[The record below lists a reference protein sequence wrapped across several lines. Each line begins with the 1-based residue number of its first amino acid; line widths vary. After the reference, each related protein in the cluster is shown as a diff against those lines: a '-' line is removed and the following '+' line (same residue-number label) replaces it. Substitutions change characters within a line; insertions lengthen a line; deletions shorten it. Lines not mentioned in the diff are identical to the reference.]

1 MPYEDDERLDHEERQ
16 RFLVDEAR
24 KDAFQILMRL
34 HHEMY
39 RLFTENELATDE
51 ERQNPHRKI
60 GFGFTVENRGEKN
73 MRCVPTMNIETY
85 KRRADSNEEWGKR
98 REIEVNTIQV
108 HPEIVLEVLQ
118 HMQNENLETLADYFL
133 MNSLDFWTDVTEA
146 EDPSYESTAALRAIF
161 EDQYRQLTGLDMPD
175 ITPDE

>member
-1 MPYEDDERLDHEERQ
+1 
-16 RFLVDEAR
+16 
-24 KDAFQILMRL
+24 
-34 HHEMY
+34 
-39 RLFTENELATDE
+39 
-51 ERQNPHRKI
+51 
-60 GFGFTVENRGEKN
+60 
-73 MRCVPTMNIETY
+73 MNIETY